1 MMQMNHSNIQTA
13 PLQEEDIDIDVL
25 ISNASTCQLILWNDE
40 VNTFEWVI
48 DTLIDVCGHTEEQAE
63 QCALLIHTKG
73 KYAVKNGD
81 YDTLKPMKDEISE
94 RGIGVTIEQLAD

>member
-1 MMQMNHSNIQTA
+1 MNHLNIQTA
-13 PLQEEDIDIDVL
+13 PLHEEELDIDVL
-25 ISNASTCQLILWNDE
+25 VSNVSTFQLILWNDE
-40 VNTFEWVI
+40 INTFEWVI
-48 DTLIDVCGHTEEQAE
+48 ETLIDVCGHSEVQAE